1 MKNVPVLLNGDT
13 VRQDWIREHFW
24 LLGLAVLSVLTVGM
38 ALLMHG
44 DVQQKA
50 LFGFCGLSVLVLCCL
65 IDRQMLVRNL
75 RKEVEEDRT
84 LIMRIRQ
91 KSSTDLLQTLPG
103 LQHFQDLLTMEHRRA
118 VSTNEPLSVVLVVL
132 KPTVEGFDPGEG
144 SIALGDAAKALLAKL
159 RGEDSVFLLSSGL
172 FGVLLPGV
180 EEANAKLVSA
190 HLAEGLRNASN
201 VSNRFSYDIQTLNY
215 PERVKSA
222 REIEEAVRTFLQPNA
237 VTPNID

>member
-1 MKNVPVLLNGDT
+1 MKL
-13 VRQDWIREHFW
+13 DWMGEHFSV
-24 LLGLAVLSVLTVGM
+24 LALAVLSVLTVGVV
-38 ALLMHG
+38 LLMSG
-44 DVQQKA
+44 DVQRKA
-50 LFGFCGLSVLVLCCL
+50 FFGLCGLAVLLLSCL
-65 IDRQMLVRNL
+65 VDRQILVRNL
-75 RKEVEEDRT
+75 RKEVEEERT

-103 LQHFQDLLTMEHRRA
+103 LGHFQDLLTMEHRRA

-132 KPTVEGFDPGEG
+132 KPTVKGFDPGEG

-180 EEANAKLVSA
+180 EEGNAYRVSA
-190 HLAEGLRNASN
+190 HLAEGLRNASS
-201 VSNRFSYDIQTLNY
+201 VSDRFSYDIQTLNY

-222 REIEEAVRTFLQPNA
+222 REIEEAVRTFLRPDA
-237 VTPNID
+237 VTPKFA